1 MVGKFSQV
9 RGQEIPQ
16 PKWGIFSHDFRGTPT
31 FPATHLPHMPDS
43 RGLVWVLEWWLP
55 FESTD
60 HARPTA
66 QHNTHVN
73 SLKPLNSSASYRGFI
88 PSLQMWKQKPKAVKS
103 LPEVTVERGSLPGAR
118 DHNIFC
124 LTLCCC
130 GKNTSHEISTNSKW
144 T

>member
-1 MVGKFSQV
+1 MVGKFRQV

-16 PKWGIFSHDFRGTPT
+16 PEWGIFSHDFRGAPT
-31 FPATHLPHMPDS
+31 FPATHLPHTPDS

-66 QHNTHVN
+66 QHSTHIN
-73 SLKPLNSSASYRGFI
+73 SLKPLNSSARYRGFI

-103 LPEVTVERGSLPGAR
+103 LPEVTASKCWCWEQSLCLNNSIVLCSGPHGLLGGS
-118 DHNIFC
+118 HV
-124 LTLCCC
+124 
-130 GKNTSHEISTNSKW
+130 
-144 T
+144 

>member
-31 FPATHLPHMPDS
+31 FPATHLPHTPDS
-43 RGLVWVLEWWLP
+43 RGQVWVLEWWLP

-103 LPEVTVERGSLPGAR
+103 LPEVTASKCWCWEQSLCLNNSIVLCSGPHGLLGGS
-118 DHNIFC
+118 HV
-124 LTLCCC
+124 
-130 GKNTSHEISTNSKW
+130 
-144 T
+144 